1 MLVEREERERQGGG
15 REGGSER
22 EERKRLHL
30 LDAPA
35 LGSLPI
41 SVSWEGSGVKMQ
53 NAYRKVGKKRGNGSE
68 GVCTDKDNEGGRG
81 RRERVLCSG
90 R

>member
-1 MLVEREERERQGGG
+1 MQAQTERSVHAGGAREERERQRG
-15 REGGSER
+15 R

-41 SVSWEGSGVKMQ
+41 SVSREGSGVKMQ
-53 NAYRKVGKKRGNGSE
+53 NAYRKLGKKRENGSE
-68 GVCTDKDNEGGRG
+68 GVCVYR
-81 RRERVLCSG
+81 
-90 R
+90 